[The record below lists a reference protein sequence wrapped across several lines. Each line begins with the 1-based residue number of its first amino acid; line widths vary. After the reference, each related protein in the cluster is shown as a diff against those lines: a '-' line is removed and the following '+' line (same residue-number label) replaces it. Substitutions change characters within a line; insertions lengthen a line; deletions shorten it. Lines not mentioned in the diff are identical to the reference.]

1 MVKDGSLKESSLVCP
16 LEHCGLLRVAGED
29 ALRFLQGQLSCDLHA
44 VQPGKAILGA
54 CCNPQGRVVSNF
66 MLSLTAS
73 EAGKQEESVFYLAMD
88 ISVIPLLLD
97 HLRKYAVFFKVL
109 MTSLADT
116 HSGYAVLAEEP
127 LSSSESA
134 DVVFSYQQ
142 GKKWVYQYW
151 FSRADDND
159 GNLQVYWQQRLTH
172 KNDWPWQ
179 RFNVE
184 DRLVYIGAETSGRF
198 TPHMLN
204 LDRLGAISFTKGC
217 YTGQEVIARTH
228 YKGTTKKHLCL
239 ISAAEPPELMDDVY
253 NHSAEPCGTVVAVCA
268 ESCGEYRAEELR
280 AYMVLVV
287 MNPLMLAGGLCYL
300 DRNLTRAGR
309 VSLDF

>member
-66 MLSLTAS
+66 MLSLAAS
-73 EAGKQEESVFYLAMD
+73 EEGKQEESVFYLAMNLC
-88 ISVIPLLLD
+88 VITLLLD
-97 HLRKYAVFFKVL
+97 HLKKYAVFFKVV

-127 LSSSESA
+127 LFSSESA
-134 DVVFSYQQ
+134 DIMFSYQQ
-142 GKKWVYQYW
+142 GKKWVCQYW
-151 FSRADDND
+151 FSKADS
-159 GNLQVYWQQRLTH
+159 GLQTYWQQRLTH
-172 KNDWPWQ
+172 KDDWPWQ
-179 RFNVE
+179 RFNLE
-184 DRLVYIGAETSGRF
+184 DQLVYIGAETSGCF

-204 LDRLGAISFTKGC
+204 LDKLGAISFTKGC

-228 YKGTTKKHLCL
+228 YKGTTKKHACL
-239 ISAAEPPELMDDVY
+239 VNATELPKLMDDVY
-253 NHSAEPCGTVVAVCA
+253 NHSAESCGTVVAVCA
-268 ESCGEYRAEELR
+268 ESCEEYQAGELR

-287 MNPLMLAGGLCYL
+287 MNPLMLTDGLCYL
-300 DRNLTRAGR
+300 DKGLTRVGR
-309 VSLDF
+309 VSLSF